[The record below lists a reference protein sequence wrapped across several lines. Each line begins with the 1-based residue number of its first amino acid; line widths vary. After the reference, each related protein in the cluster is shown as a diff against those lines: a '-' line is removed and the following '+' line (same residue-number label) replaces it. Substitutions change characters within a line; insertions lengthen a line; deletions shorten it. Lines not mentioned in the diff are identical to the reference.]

1 MRIFPIAIALGLLVT
16 APTLAT
22 AQSAKMTGQDQ
33 NLTGSPL
40 HSVQS
45 AKMHGTTDL
54 GGTSRR
60 KSTLQGRA
68 ER

>member
-1 MRIFPIAIALGLLVT
+1 MRIFPIAIAFGLLVT
-16 APTLAT
+16 APTLAMG
-22 AQSAKMTGQDQ
+22 QSGKMTGRDQ
-33 NLTGSPL
+33 NVAAPPL

-54 GGTSRR
+54 GGANRR
-60 KSTLQGRA
+60 KSVLQGRA

>member
-1 MRIFPIAIALGLLVT
+1 MRIFPIAIAFGLLVA
-16 APTLAT
+16 APTLAMG
-22 AQSAKMTGQDQ
+22 QSAKMTGRDQ
-33 NLTGSPL
+33 NVAAPPL

-54 GGTSRR
+54 GGANRR
-60 KSTLQGRA
+60 KSVLQGRA